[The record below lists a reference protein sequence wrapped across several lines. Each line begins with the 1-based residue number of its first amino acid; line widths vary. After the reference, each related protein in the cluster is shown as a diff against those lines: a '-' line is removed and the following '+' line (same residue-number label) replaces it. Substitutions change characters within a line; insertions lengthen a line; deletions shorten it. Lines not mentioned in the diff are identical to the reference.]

1 MVRFTFAADDL
12 LRTRFAISP
21 LMELVGALYARRD
34 PDHYWVH
41 QPWTRWVLPRTA
53 HLDLE
58 LLELATPRSRPF
70 YPVFLAPP
78 PRTPH
83 AEIRDELER
92 VRATPPDRVAAEV
105 ARAYPEG
112 VPAAGRL
119 LITDPARALDLLV
132 NQMRAFWEAAL
143 APWWDRISA
152 NLEAEIAWRARR
164 LAAIGPGSAFTGLHE
179 TVRWREGALEVHPT
193 RKAPADVDLAGRG
206 ITLLPAVFTWPS
218 VWPRSD
224 PPWDPALVYPPPGI
238 SELWAPE
245 SGGYE
250 ALAALVGRGR
260 ARILLEL
267 DRPASTLELA
277 RRVDASAGGVSEHL
291 SILRRAGLVCGRR
304 EGRRVVYARTAKGE
318 ALCAPGALDGSP

>member
-1 MVRFTFAADDL
+1 MVRFTFAAEDL

-21 LMELVGALYARRD
+21 LMELVGAVYARRD
-34 PDHYWVH
+34 ADRYWVH
-41 QPWTRWVLPRTA
+41 QPWTRWALPRVA

-58 LLELATPRSRPF
+58 LLEF

-92 VRATPPDRVAAEV
+92 VRSTPPERVAAEME
-105 ARAYPEG
+105 RAYPEG
-112 VPAAGRL
+112 VPAAARL
-119 LITDPARALDLLV
+119 LITDPARALELLV
-132 NQMRAFWEAAL
+132 RQMGAFWEAAL
-143 APWWDRISA
+143 APWWGRITA

-179 TVRWREGALEVHPT
+179 TVHWRQGALEVHPT
-193 RKAPADVDLAGRG
+193 SKAPANVDLAGRG
-206 ITLLPAVFTWPS
+206 IMLLPADFTWPS

-238 SELWAPE
+238 AELWAPE

-250 ALAALVGRGR
+250 ALADLVGRRR
-260 ARILLEL
+260 ARVLLEL

-291 SILRRAGLVCGRR
+291 SVLRRAGLVCGRR
-304 EGRRVVYARTAKGE
+304 EGKWVVYARTAKGE
-318 ALCAPGALDGSP
+318 ALCAPDGSGRGTDKELP

>member
-1 MVRFTFAADDL
+1 MVRFQFAAEDL

-21 LMELVGALYARRD
+21 LMELVGAVYARRD
-34 PDHYWVH
+34 SNRYWVH
-41 QPWTRWVLPRTA
+41 QPWTQWALPRTA
-53 HLDLE
+53 HLDLD
-58 LLELATPRSRPF
+58 LLELATPRGRPF

-83 AEIRDELER
+83 VEVRDELER
-92 VRATPPDRVAAEV
+92 VRATPPERVAAEV

-119 LITDPARALDLLV
+119 LIADPARALDLLV
-132 NQMRAFWEAAL
+132 RQMKAFWEAAL
-143 APWWDRISA
+143 APWWGRISA
-152 NLEAEIAWRARR
+152 TLEAEIAWRARR

-179 TVRWREGALEVHPT
+179 TVRWRQNALEVHPT
-193 RKAPADVDLAGRG
+193 GKAVANVDLAGRG
-206 ITLLPAVFTWPS
+206 LMLLPAVFTWPS

-238 SELWAPE
+238 GELWAPE
-245 SGGYE
+245 SRGYE
-250 ALAALVGRGR
+250 ALAALVGQRR

-277 RRVDASAGGVSEHL
+277 RRLGASAGGVSEHL
-291 SILRRAGLVCGRR
+291 SVLRRAGLVSGRR
-304 EGRRVVYARTAKGE
+304 EGRRVIYARTVKGD
-318 ALCAPGALDGSP
+318 ALGAPDA